1 MVPQDP
7 ADGEKYDAMGPRHV
21 ASVSADYTIRQV
33 ENRF

>member
-7 ADGEKYDAMGPRHV
+7 ADGEKYDAMVPHPV

-33 ENRF
+33 ENSF